1 MKLIAA
7 MILLAS
13 SVAGVIAVQ
22 NLPPANSPQTIFV
35 IAHSEKTTTVNVQ
48 VPTIRAEMEYQ
59 YFANLPGVSVAMR
72 QNVNLID
79 LLNSYSSPRFIE
91 YQDENPCTYVGDGFS
106 GMPPGHPPGIPT
118 REIRLLL
125 PPKERADNSTVL

>member
-13 SVAGVIAVQ
+13 PVAGVIAVQ
-22 NLPPANSPQTIFV
+22 NPPPANSPQTIFV

-59 YFANLPGVSVAMR
+59 YFANLPGVSVAIR

-91 YQDENPCTYVGDGFS
+91 VQDENPCTYVGDGFFRHATGPS
-106 GMPPGHPPGIPT
+106 S
-118 REIRLLL
+118 RCSD
-125 PPKERADNSTVL
+125 ERDSVNASPEGTHG